1 LIAYYLQNDPAYLS
15 EILVREKK
23 SFVTLPQIVDI
34 IDNRDQ
40 ISFSSLT
47 QYVFKGGV
55 LNQAVRV
62 YYVQNDT
69 ASLSRSS

>member
-1 LIAYYLQNDPAYLS
+1 LG
-15 EILVREKK
+15 EKR
-23 SFVTLPQIVDI
+23 FLTLPQIVDI
-34 IDNRDQ
+34 TDNRDQ

-62 YYVQNDT
+62 KNDP
-69 ASLSRSS
+69 AYSSGSSAREKKVL